1 MPKHATSLP
10 LSLPASPG
18 GTPLYR
24 WFYNELRTAILDGRI
39 APGARLPATRDL
51 AREYKLARA
60 TVVASFEQLKS
71 EGYVEGKV
79 GAGTFVSQ
87 VLPDDLL
94 QVGRSSAEKSLGH
107 RRVQWSSYARRLR
120 LYPGGGPRTTRAF
133 RANQAALDVF
143 PTTLWAQV
151 VARRLRR
158 ASAQLLSGGEALGYR
173 PLRQAVA
180 AYLNASRGVK
190 CSLEQVLII
199 SGVQEALERAAHLL
213 LDPGDPVWMEDPG
226 YPGADIVFR
235 AVGATVHPVPVD
247 AEGLD
252 LEWGKRRWTNAK
264 LVYVTPA
271 HQFPLGVTMSLRRRL
286 ALLEWARRSH
296 TLIFEDDYDSEYRYQ
311 GRPIPA
317 LQGLD
322 RAGVVIYAGTFNE
335 VLFPALRLAY
345 LVVPPGMVDRFAAAQ
360 AVSMRHAP
368 LLDQAALCD
377 FITEGHFARHIRRMR
392 ELYSERLA
400 VFLESSRSRLEGL
413 LEIPDI
419 EAGLQTVGWLA
430 PGISADRAA
439 KEAGRREVE
448 VIPLI
453 RYSSRRFSR
462 QGLLLGFAA
471 VDARELRRGVEQL
484 GRALESCKREQRND

>member
-1 MPKHATSLP
+1 MPKQTTSLP
-10 LSLPASPG
+10 LSLSAPQA

-24 WFYNELRTAILDGRI
+24 WFYDELRFAILEGRI

-60 TVVASFEQLKS
+60 TVVTAFEQLKS
-71 EGYVEGKV
+71 EGYVEGRV
-79 GAGTFVSQ
+79 GAGTYVSE

-94 QVGRSSAEKSLGH
+94 QVGHISAGATTGR
-107 RRVQWSSYARRLR
+107 RRVAWSSYARRLQLFR
-120 LYPGGGPRTTRAF
+120 GTGGSRRTRAF

-151 VARRLRR
+151 VSRRLRR

-173 PLRQAVA
+173 PLRLAVA

-190 CSLEQVLII
+190 CSEDQVLII

-213 LDPGDPVWMEDPG
+213 IDPGDPVWVEDPG
-226 YPGADIVFR
+226 YKGANIVFR
-235 AVGATVHPVPVD
+235 AVGAKVHPVPVD

-252 LEWGKRRWTNAK
+252 LEWGRRRWTRAK
-264 LVYVTPA
+264 LIYVTPA

-286 ALLEWARRSH
+286 ALLEWARRSR
-296 TLIFEDDYDSEYRYQ
+296 TLIFEDDYDSEFRYQ

-345 LVVPPGMVDRFAAAQ
+345 LVVPSGMVDRFAAAQ
-360 AVSMRHAP
+360 SVSMRHAP

-392 ELYSERLA
+392 ELYSERLS
-400 VFLESSRSRLEGL
+400 VFLEASRSRLGGL

-430 PGISADRAA
+430 CGIGAERAA
-439 KEAGRREVE
+439 EEAAKHDVE
-448 VIPLI
+448 VIPLS
-453 RYSSRRFSR
+453 RYSSRLRSSR

-484 GRALESCKREQRND
+484 AGALEQSLR

>member
-1 MPKHATSLP
+1 MPKHATFLP
-10 LSLPASPG
+10 LSLPAPPL

-24 WFYNELRTAILDGRI
+24 WFYDELRSAILDGRI

-51 AREYKLARA
+51 AREYKLSRA
-60 TVVASFEQLKS
+60 TVVASFEQLQS

-79 GAGTFVSQ
+79 GAGTYVSQ
-87 VLPDDLL
+87 VLPDHLL
-94 QVGRSSAEKSLGH
+94 QVGRTSSAKSSGH
-107 RRVQWSSYARRLR
+107 RPVRWSSYALR
-120 LYPGGGPRTTRAF
+120 LGFYRSGQPRVTHAF

-151 VARRLRR
+151 VSRRLRR
-158 ASAQLLSGGEALGYR
+158 ASRQLLSGGEALGYL

-190 CSLEQVLII
+190 CLVDQVLII

-213 LDPGDPVWMEDPG
+213 IDPEDPVWVEDPG

-235 AVGATVHPVPVD
+235 AVGAKVCPVPVD

-252 LEWGKRRWTNAK
+252 LEAGRRRWSSAK
-264 LVYVTPA
+264 LAYLTPA

-322 RAGVVIYAGTFNE
+322 RAGVVIYSGTFNE

-345 LVVPPGMVDRFAAAQ
+345 LVVPSGMVDRFAAAQ

-392 ELYSERLA
+392 ELYAERLS
-400 VFLESSRSRLEGL
+400 VFLESARSRLKGL
-413 LEIPDI
+413 LEIPEV

-430 PGISADRAA
+430 RGIRAENA
-439 KEAGRREVE
+439 AQEAARHEVE
-448 VIPLI
+448 VIPLS
-453 RYSSRRFSR
+453 RYSSRPRSGR

-471 VDARELRRGVEQL
+471 VDTRELRRGVEQL
-484 GRALESCKREQRND
+484 ARALEVCHRD

>member
-1 MPKHATSLP
+1 MPKLATSLP
-10 LSLPASPG
+10 LSLPAPPS

-24 WFYNELRTAILDGRI
+24 WFYEELRSAILEGRI
-39 APGARLPATRDL
+39 VPGARLPATRDL
-51 AREYKLARA
+51 AREYKLSRA
-60 TVVASFEQLKS
+60 TVVTAFEQLKS
-71 EGYVEGKV
+71 EGYVEGRV
-79 GAGTFVSQ
+79 GAGTYVSE
-87 VLPDDLL
+87 VLPDDFL
-94 QVGRSSAEKSLGH
+94 QVGRTSAGKASGP
-107 RRVQWSSYARRLR
+107 RRIGWSSYARRLQLFR
-120 LYPGGGPRTTRAF
+120 GGGEPRVTRAF

-190 CSLEQVLII
+190 CTADQVLII

-213 LDPGDPVWMEDPG
+213 IDPEDPVWVEDPG
-226 YPGADIVFR
+226 YPGAPIVFR
-235 AVGATVHPVPVD
+235 AVGAKVRAVPVD

-252 LEWGKRRWTNAK
+252 LEWGRRRWVRAK
-264 LVYVTPA
+264 LIYVTPA

-286 ALLEWARRSH
+286 ALLEWARRSR

-322 RAGVVIYAGTFNE
+322 RAGVVVYAGTFNE

-360 AVSMRHAP
+360 SVSMRHAP

-400 VFLESSRSRLEGL
+400 VFLESSRARLGGL
-413 LEIPDI
+413 LEIPEV

-430 PGISADRAA
+430 PGIPAEQAA
-439 KEAGRREVE
+439 HEAARHEVE
-448 VIPLI
+448 VVPLS
-453 RYSSRRFSR
+453 RYSSRPRSSR

-471 VDARELRRGVEQL
+471 VDTRELRRGVEQL
-484 GRALESCKREQRND
+484 ARALEACRRG

>member
-1 MPKHATSLP
+1 LPKHATSLP
-10 LSLPASPG
+10 LSLPAPPS

-51 AREYKLARA
+51 AREYNLARA

-79 GAGTFVSQ
+79 GAGTFVTQ

-94 QVGRSSAEKSLGH
+94 QVGRSSAGKSVGH

-120 LYPGGGPRTTRAF
+120 LYPGSGPRTTRAF

-180 AYLNASRGVK
+180 AYLNTSRGVK
-190 CSLEQVLII
+190 CSSEQVLII

-235 AVGATVHPVPVD
+235 AAGATVHPVPVD
-247 AEGLD
+247 DEGLD
-252 LEWGKRRWTNAK
+252 LEWGRHHWTNAT
-264 LVYVTPA
+264 LLYVTPA

-286 ALLEWARRSH
+286 ALLEWARRSR

-400 VFLESSRSRLEGL
+400 VFLEASRSRLEGL

-419 EAGLQTVGWLA
+419 DAGLQTVGWLA
-430 PGISADRAA
+430 RGISADRAA
-439 KEAGRREVE
+439 EEAARREVE
-448 VIPLI
+448 VIPLS
-453 RYSSRRFSR
+453 RYSSRRLAR

-471 VDARELRRGVEQL
+471 VDAGELRRGVEQL
-484 GRALESCKREQRND
+484 GRALESCRRE